1 MTFRPGAAWDAL
13 RAADPP
19 WSASMLRHALPL
31 SLLPGLAWPLGR
43 VASGELPWSGGAVAA
58 SLISTVLLSL
68 AAILVFAVAFY
79 LLCPFFDM
87 PRAWRRSVAVAAYAS
102 TPVLLVGGLLFIPG
116 VIVASVA
123 SLVHCFALCYLG
135 VQRLLGCRESE
146 AAFFV
151 AAAGMLS
158 VVGSLL
164 LGGLCSAAGLI

>member
-1 MTFRPGAAWDAL
+1 MTFRPGAAWEAVKE
-13 RAADPP
+13 ADPS
-19 WSASMLRHALPL
+19 WTASVLRHALPL
-31 SLLPGLAWPLGR
+31 SFLPALAWPLGR
-43 VASGELPWSGGAVAA
+43 VASGELPWAGGAVGA
-58 SLISTVLLSL
+58 SFLSTVLLSL

-87 PRAWRRSVAVAAYAS
+87 PRAWHRSVAVAAFAS

-116 VIVASVA
+116 MIVASVA

-151 AAAGMLS
+151 AAAAMLS
-158 VVGSLL
+158 LVGSLL